1 MNIEI
6 DSYDERILAELQNDA
21 RVPMAE
27 LGRRVHLSQPAVTE
41 RVRKLEAAGVI
52 RGYHAVV
59 DPLKLGYALRA
70 VVRVGEC
77 NFAAITRRLETMSEV
92 RTAHNITGAD
102 SWLLEVVVR
111 DVAHLDALLWT
122 LKEFG
127 ETATTIILRTLRE
140 HAPLPP
146 AADTA
151 QAMAAGAAKIKSKA
165 AARGAAAPRKSR
177 RRT

>member
-1 MNIEI
+1 MEI
-6 DSYDERILAELQNDA
+6 DQYDERILTELQKDA
-21 RVPMAE
+21 RLPMAE

-111 DVAHLDALLWT
+111 DVAHLDGLLWT

-140 HAPLPP
+140 HAPLPL

-151 QAMAAGAAKIKSKA
+151 QAMAAGAAKLRSR
-165 AARGAAAPRKSR
+165 AARVKGAPRPAR
-177 RRT
+177 RKK